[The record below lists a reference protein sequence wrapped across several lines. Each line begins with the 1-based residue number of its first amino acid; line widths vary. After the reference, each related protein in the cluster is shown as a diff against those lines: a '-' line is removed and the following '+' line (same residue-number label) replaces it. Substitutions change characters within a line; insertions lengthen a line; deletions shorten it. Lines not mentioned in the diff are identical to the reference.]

1 MDTALI
7 IGLALGL
14 PIGISIGWWLATAV
28 RHVGQQQAG
37 AAASDAVQQLIQQN
51 GQLLAAEALHRDRLA
66 ASEAQAR
73 HGLIDQQLHDVRA
86 ELRLQLNAVGQS
98 VHRMASDSSSAMAAV
113 TAQIDQHAAFTRDLA
128 ATTGQLRE
136 ALSSSKARG
145 QWGERMA
152 EDVLRLAG
160 FVEHVNYEKQ
170 TALDDRSGIPDFTF
184 VLPRGQ
190 RLYMDV
196 KFPLSAYLRFLEA
209 DSDSERTRLRRE
221 FLADVRMRVK
231 ELARRD
237 YATKGDSALTNV
249 LLFIPNETISG
260 FIHEHEPSLFD
271 DAMRASIV
279 LCSPL
284 TLFAMLGVIRQAAD
298 NLMIEERTDEVLGHL
313 GTFATQWTKYC
324 DQLDKVAAGFASVHK
339 QFEVLNTTRRAQLS
353 RPLAKIDAIRTERG
367 VQSLTDMRAPSTST
381 HDELHVALLDF
392 DESPLLAPP

>member
-1 MDTALI
+1 MDNALL
-7 IGLALGL
+7 IGLAVGVPVGL
-14 PIGISIGWWLATAV
+14 IVGWWLASAV

-37 AAASDAVQQLIQQN
+37 TAANEAVQQLIEQN
-51 GQLLAAEALHRDRLA
+51 RLLLATEAAHRERLA
-66 ASEAQAR
+66 TAEAQAR

-86 ELRLQLNAVGQS
+86 ELRHQLSEVGQT
-98 VHRMASDSSSAMAAV
+98 VHRLASDNSSAMAAV
-113 TAQIDQHAAFTRDLA
+113 TAQIGQHAASTRDLA

-170 TALDDRSGIPDFTF
+170 TALADRSGIPDYTF

-209 DSDSERTRLRRE
+209 DSDAERLRLRRE
-221 FLADVRMRVK
+221 FLGDVRMRVK
-231 ELARRD
+231 ELARRE
-237 YATKGDSALTNV
+237 YASKDARALTNV

-271 DAMRASIV
+271 DAMRASV
-279 LCSPL
+279 VMCSPL

-298 NLMIEERTDEVLGHL
+298 NLLIEERTEEVLGHL

-339 QFEVLNTTRRAQLS
+339 QFDTLNTTRRTQLA
-353 RPLAKIDAIRTERG
+353 RPLAKIESIRTERG
-367 VQSLTDMRAPSTST
+367 VASLRDLDADGAVDATGEFDMSML
-381 HDELHVALLDF
+381 EFQEVEML
-392 DESPLLAPP
+392 SP